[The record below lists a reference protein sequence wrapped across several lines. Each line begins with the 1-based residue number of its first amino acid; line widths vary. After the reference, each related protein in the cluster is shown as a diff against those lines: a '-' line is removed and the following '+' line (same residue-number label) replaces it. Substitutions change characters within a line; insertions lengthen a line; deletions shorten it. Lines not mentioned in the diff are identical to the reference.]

1 MLLTDQTT
9 MSQETNFAGFA
20 QLFIALSDQ
29 TRLRLLS
36 LMADGP
42 ASVGYLADQLGE
54 SQPKTSRHLAY
65 LRNAGLVS
73 TSREG
78 KWVYYAIEMQ
88 EDPAIQNILRSTL
101 HSISMNGFQLHEVH
115 DTADTNIS
123 AETHLSEWKP
133 NELEIFLL

>member
-1 MLLTDQTT
+1 MMQGDQTI
-9 MSQETNFAGFA
+9 MSQQLNLSGFE
-20 QLFIALSDQ
+20 QLFLALSDQ

-88 EDPAIQNILRSTL
+88 ADPAIQNVLRSTL
-101 HSISMNGFQLHEVH
+101 HSISGNGTQPHEIH
-115 DTADTNIS
+115 MGTPNNIS
-123 AETHLSEWKP
+123 AETHMSEWKP
-133 NELEIFLL
+133 NELEVFLL